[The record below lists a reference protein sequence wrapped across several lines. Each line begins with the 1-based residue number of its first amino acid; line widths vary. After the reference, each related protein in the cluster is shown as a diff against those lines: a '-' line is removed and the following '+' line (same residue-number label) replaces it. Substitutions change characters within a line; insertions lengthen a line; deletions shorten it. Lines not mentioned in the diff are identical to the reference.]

1 MVYPPPTTTDV
12 TKATGNEGRTVAAH
26 YRAWDNHSI
35 FIRCCDRVTEP
46 PIAGDV
52 IETFARATGR
62 IDRRHD

>member
-26 YRAWDNHSI
+26 DRPWDDLSI
-35 FIRCCDRVTEP
+35 FNRCCDPVTEP

-52 IETFARATGR
+52 I
-62 IDRRHD
+62 